1 MPCSS
6 PSSPAPRLAGQE
18 FLPSAGG
25 VCAHDERNARSPC
38 RSKKERKKE
47 MRTNNKRETMI
58 QQVVK
63 KRIGPP
69 GPTCPGGLLL
79 YPQTSLAKTQ

>member
-1 MPCSS
+1 MLEPFLASAAAS
-6 PSSPAPRLAGQE
+6 RTGVPPLRRRKYAPMTREMREAHAAPR
-18 FLPSAGG
+18 
-25 VCAHDERNARSPC
+25 R
-38 RSKKERKKE
+38 KEKKKE

>member
-1 MPCSS
+1 MTREMREAHA
-6 PSSPAPRLAGQE
+6 APRRKE
-18 FLPSAGG
+18 N
-25 VCAHDERNARSPC
+25 E
-38 RSKKERKKE
+38 KKKKQ
-47 MRTNNKRETMI
+47 NKRKTMI

-79 YPQTSLAKTQ
+79 YPQTSLAKTR